1 VNCTSQHGTV
11 VDETERLELEESVG
25 RVVETVTNKAL
36 AKGGG
41 FAVGEVEGVYALA
54 QCWNTIGSDG
64 CRECLRKAG
73 KEVRG
78 CLPKRDGRALNAGC
92 YFRYSTNK
100 FYNEDGDADGKN
112 GEYVLFHFK
121 QGFKFRSLSR
131 FPRDL

>member
-1 VNCTSQHGTV
+1 MNCTSQHGTV
-11 VDETERLELEESVG
+11 VDKTERLKLEEGVG
-25 RVVETVTNKAL
+25 RVVETVTNRAL

-78 CLPKRDGRALNAGC
+78 CLPKKDGRALNAGC
-92 YFRYSTNK
+92 YLRYSTNK
-100 FYNEDGDADGKN
+100 FYNEDGDTDGKN
-112 GEYVLFHFK
+112 GEYVSFYFK
-121 QGFKFRSLSR
+121 QGFQLQPLSR